1 MKAVAGV
8 FRASADAARAAD
20 HLRSMGIQQVSVLTP
35 GDSKQMVER
44 RVPTSDTEQ
53 PGMGLAVG
61 GVVGGAIGAAGGLE
75 LGAAAASVFLP
86 GVGPVIAMGL
96 LGAAL
101 LGAGGAAVG
110 AATGSAIETAASDG
124 LPKDE
129 LFVYEDA
136 LRRGRSVLIVLAKD
150 DDQATIVRGVLDREG
165 AESLDAARE
174 EWWIG
179 LRPAEEEE
187 YRGEGHDF
195 QKDEDTYRRGFEAA
209 LHPDTRGKP
218 YEEAVT
224 GLRDRYSSDYTQY
237 SFRHGY
243 ERGHK
248 WHKHLNEKYR
258 EEK

>member
-8 FRASADAARAAD
+8 FRTSADAARAAD
-20 HLRSMGIQQVSVLTP
+20 HLRSMGVQQLSVLTP
-35 GDSKQMVER
+35 GDSKQTVER

-53 PGMGLAVG
+53 PGMGPAVG
-61 GVVGGAIGAAGGLE
+61 GVVGGAIGSAGGLE

-150 DDQATIVRGVLDREG
+150 DDQATIIRGVLDREG
-165 AESLDAARE
+165 AESLDAARQ

-187 YRGEGHDF
+187 YRGEGRDF
-195 QKDEDTYRRGFEAA
+195 QKDEDTYRHGFEAA

-224 GLRDRYSSDYTQY
+224 GLRQRYSGDYAEY
-237 SFRHGY
+237 SFRRGY
-243 ERGHK
+243 ERGHQ
-248 WHKHLNEKYR
+248 WHKRLNEKYR